1 MTTLTI
7 EKLERW
13 YSKQLSEKSKEFVKQ
28 AERSYKT
35 VERALRDVEQLS
47 LELKEAG
54 VDDDSESI
62 SIATRFAM
70 KIAEIVAE
78 FDVKKKITYESTEA
92 MHEGTQRFIQDLWG
106 AGARWVKRLD
116 KKHKSTIKQLD
127 VYMKELSKEMKRIAK
142 LLYEFSWLRDLER
155 IDGRIQSLKDLTL
168 GKENFQEQIR
178 QTKLKIRTAQEEYD
192 QAKEK
197 HDSFTESSNVSELL
211 NLDEESDHIGALL
224 RMKLNP
230 LKKQVKKFLQHDT
243 GVRVTPA
250 GQKALLD
257 YFEDPLSAIIEE
269 PDGHPG
275 LVAGLDG
282 LKEAIETGKLKLKD
296 RLARRA
302 LEEIEAIESGSLS
315 ELQEQAKSIE
325 DKRRNFAGS
334 DVYSKSQAL
343 EEGLEEA
350 TKNLEYHKSDLLK
363 IRDDIERQ
371 IEKVQEFKSRIE
383 SEILKAFEERID
395 IEIGVTL
402 EPLLDD
408 CVVN

>member
-28 AERSYKT
+28 AEKSYKT
-35 VERALRDVEQLS
+35 VERALRDVEELS

-92 MHEGTQRFIQDLWG
+92 MHEGIQRFIQELWG

-127 VYMKELSKEMKRIAK
+127 VYMKELSREMKRIAK
-142 LLYEFSWLRDLER
+142 LLYEFNWLKDLER
-155 IDGRIQSLKDLTL
+155 IEGRIQSLKELTL
-168 GKENFQEQIR
+168 GRENFQEQIR
-178 QTKLKIRTAQEEYD
+178 QIRLKIRTAQDEYD
-192 QAKEK
+192 KAKRTHEE
-197 HDSFTESSNVSELL
+197 FTESSNVSELL
-211 NLDEESDHIGALL
+211 NLDVESDHLGAIL

-230 LKKQVKKFLQHDT
+230 LKKQVKKFLQRET
-243 GVRVTPA
+243 GVRVPPA
-250 GQKALLD
+250 GQKALIE
-257 YFEDPLSAIIEE
+257 YFEDPYAAIIDE

-275 LVAGLDG
+275 LTAGLGG

-302 LEEIEAIESGSLS
+302 LEEIKAIETGSLS

-325 DKRRNFAGS
+325 EKRRNFAGS
-334 DVYSKSQAL
+334 DVYSKSQEL

-350 TKNLEYHKSDLLK
+350 TKNLEYHKSDLMK
-363 IRDDIERQ
+363 VRDDIERQ
-371 IEKVQEFKSRIE
+371 LEKVQEFKSRIE
-383 SEILKAFEERID
+383 TEILEAFHEKMS

-402 EPLLDD
+402 EPLLDE
-408 CVVN
+408 CVVD